1 MSKRKLTEDE
11 INHMCAIIPLN
22 QNIPIDTAVC
32 VQKGLQDG
40 LRKQLES
47 VEIYPDLIK
56 TLYKTIEQEYYKTL
70 LQPGEMVGVQSAT
83 SIGEPVSQM
92 TLNAFHFS
100 GISSIGIASGVPRV
114 EEILNASKKQKS
126 YVMTLYTKQKM
137 EIRALRRE
145 MMKSLVEIYIS
156 DIIDHY
162 NVDYIAS
169 FDDLDPKDQL
179 WYKLYLDMYSNE
191 IMPGEEWLFPW
202 RIRLKLNK
210 QKMYQHSISCL
221 SMVKKI
227 EDSYRDLYVVASP
240 DNIGVVDIYVDFSQI
255 KMKKKEEEDAEQV
268 EPYKEGICIRN
279 IILPCLMDI
288 LVSGI
293 NGIEQIFIRE
303 EKGEWIIDTQGSN
316 LMAVFTNEL
325 LDERRC
331 QCSDIWEIRKL
342 LGIEAT
348 RQFIINE
355 FYKVLS
361 VSGASVGR
369 RHIELLADS
378 MTFQGKI
385 NSVNRYGIDRNE
397 TGPLAKA
404 SFEESVSNF
413 FIAAVNNEKDEMG
426 VSSSIMAG
434 KMAEFGTGYFDMLL
448 DTSAKKT
455 YPVPDPIQERMKEKL
470 AEKARQALKPIM
482 HPYVPQAVL
491 ETIKPPTFVKP
502 SHTKSFAKPMQPQP
516 SGYVFDYTLGGTS
529 AMVLDVHEH
538 KQPEPYHVPYTVNK
552 PNDDD
557 KQKVSWIKKKK
568 VSVAFTDD

>member
-1 MSKRKLTEDE
+1 M
-11 INHMCAIIPLN
+11 
-22 QNIPIDTAVC
+22 C
-32 VQKGLQDG
+32 VQNGIQVG

-126 YVMTLYTKQKM
+126 YGMTLYTKKQM
-137 EIRALRRE
+137 DIRELRRE
-145 MMKSLVEIYIS
+145 LMKSLVEIYIS
-156 DIIDHY
+156 DLIDHY
-162 NVDYIAS
+162 SVDYIAS
-169 FDDLDPKDQL
+169 FEKLDKQDQL
-179 WYKLYLDMYSNE
+179 WYKLYLDMYCNE
-191 IMPGEEWLFPW
+191 IMPDNEWLFPW

-210 QKMYQHSISCL
+210 NMMYKHSISCVSL
-221 SMVKKI
+221 VKRI

-240 DNIGVVDIYVDFSQI
+240 DNIGIVDIYIDFSQI
-255 KMKKKEEEDAEQV
+255 KMKKKEEEDTEHL
-268 EPYKEGICIRN
+268 EPFKEGMCTKN
-279 IILPCLMDI
+279 IIIPCVMDI

-303 EKGEWIIDTQGSN
+303 DKGEFIIDTQGSN
-316 LMAVFTNEL
+316 LMAVFSNEL
-325 LDERRC
+325 LDDKRC

-404 SFEESVSNF
+404 SFEESVNNF

-434 KMAEFGTGYFDMLL
+434 KMAEFGTGYFDLL
-448 DTSAKKT
+448 LNINIKNKFTL
-455 YPVPDPIQERMKEKL
+455 PDPIKERMKEKL
-470 AEKARQALKPIM
+470 AEKERLALKPFM
-482 HPYVPQAVL
+482 QPYVPQTVL
-491 ETIKPPTFVKP
+491 QTIKPIVKP
-502 SHTKSFAKPMQPQP
+502 QLVKPPQP
-516 SGYVFDYTLGGTS
+516 TNQGYVFDYTLGGTS
-529 AMVLDVHEH
+529 QLVSTIYEH
-538 KQPEPYHVPYTVNK
+538 KNPEPYNVPFTLQTK
-552 PNDDD
+552 PKQEEQN
-557 KQKVSWIKKKK
+557 QKVSWIKKKK
-568 VSVAFTDD
+568 VTVAFTDD

>member
-1 MSKRKLTEDE
+1 MAKRKLTQEE
-11 INHMCAIIPLN
+11 INDMCDIVPLN
-22 QNIPIDTAVC
+22 KNIPIETAVC
-32 VQKGLQDG
+32 VQNGIQVG

-126 YVMTLYTKQKM
+126 YGMTLYTKKQM
-137 EIRALRRE
+137 DIRGLRRE
-145 MMKSLVEIYIS
+145 LMKSLVEIYIS
-156 DIIDHY
+156 DLIDHY
-162 NVDYIAS
+162 SVDYIAS
-169 FDDLDPKDQL
+169 FETLDKQDQL
-179 WYKLYLDMYSNE
+179 WYKLYLDMYCNE
-191 IMPGEEWLFPW
+191 IMPDNEWLFPW

-210 QKMYQHSISCL
+210 NMMYKHSISCVSL
-221 SMVKKI
+221 VKKI

-240 DNIGVVDIYVDFSQI
+240 DNIGIVDIYIDFSQI
-255 KMKKKEEEDAEQV
+255 KMKKKEEEDTEHL
-268 EPYKEGICIRN
+268 EPFKEGMCTKN
-279 IILPCLMDI
+279 IIIPCVMDI

-303 EKGEWIIDTQGSN
+303 DKGEFIIDTQGSN
-316 LMAVFTNEL
+316 LMAVISNEL
-325 LDERRC
+325 LDDKRC
-331 QCSDIWEIRKL
+331 QCSDIWEIRKM

-404 SFEESVSNF
+404 SFEESVNNF

-434 KMAEFGTGYFDMLL
+434 KMAEFGTGYFDLLL
-448 DTSAKKT
+448 DINIKNTFT
-455 YPVPDPIQERMKEKL
+455 LPDPIKERMKEKL
-470 AEKARQALKPIM
+470 AEKERLALKPFM
-482 HPYVPQAVL
+482 QPYVPQTVL
-491 ETIKPPTFVKP
+491 QTIKPIVKQLVKP
-502 SHTKSFAKPMQPQP
+502 IVKPPTNQ
-516 SGYVFDYTLGGTS
+516 GYVFDYTLGGTS
-529 AMVLDVHEH
+529 QLVSTIYEH
-538 KQPEPYHVPYTVNK
+538 KNPEPYNVPFTLQTK
-552 PNDDD
+552 PKQEEQN
-557 KQKVSWIKKKK
+557 QKVSWIKKKK
-568 VSVAFTDD
+568 VTVAFTDD